1 MKAKLIR
8 EMLYAC
14 VSLFLLSLMGLQT
27 LSAQA
32 PIYRFQSPTLIEGTD
47 RQVGAKYRF
56 SNVVTGVDAHVRIDS
71 MTSGI
76 TLQNIDRTADGYPE
90 AFQPEYRISSGRNA
104 FILFTI
110 QFMQG
115 GTSTP
120 ASQANV
126 DLSGLDIDG
135 STSSGRSL
143 YEMNGVDMG
152 GGVCTFNATN
162 SHIVLAQHGTEYRG
176 WNITGFL
183 FGALVDTSA
192 NEVMFT
198 VTHVNV
204 SSFKYRVGANNE
216 TTNNST
222 RYASLYF
229 KRFEFPDGAVLSAP
243 YLRNFQGV
251 SADGKTRLQWQLNEA
266 SPAATVAIERSSTS
280 DGDYQTIAE
289 YWVNMEGNT
298 ATDFQY
304 TDAAYDNKSVAN
316 WYRLRIT
323 GVDGKVQY
331 SHVLQFRNQSASD
344 KKQLVLYPTE
354 VQSGVNLQF
363 YAQRSEQ
370 ASFEIYNLSGKLIY
384 RQALNLQAGQNTIR
398 INTLDGIPRGQ
409 FVSTLR
415 TSEGMYP
422 ARFSKF

>member
-14 VSLFLLSLMGLQT
+14 VSLILLSLMGLQT
-27 LSAQA
+27 LNAQA

-71 MTSGI
+71 MTTGI

-104 FILFTI
+104 YILFTI
-110 QFMQG
+110 QFVQG

-120 ASQANV
+120 MSQAYV
-126 DLSGLDIDG
+126 DVSGLDIDG
-135 STSSGRSL
+135 STSNGNSL

-152 GGVCTFNATN
+152 GGVCSFNATN

-198 VTHVNV
+198 VSHVNM

-216 TTNNST
+216 TSNNST

-229 KRFEFPDGAVLSAP
+229 KRFEFPDGAILSAP
-243 YLRNFQGV
+243 MLREFQGV
-251 SADGKTRLQWQLNEA
+251 QDDGRTRLQWELNEGNQ
-266 SPAATVAIERSSTS
+266 AATVDIERSSTPG
-280 DGDYQTIAE
+280 GDYHSIAQ

-298 ATDFQY
+298 QTSFNY
-304 TDAAYDNKSVAN
+304 SDAAYDKQATAN

-331 SHVLQFRNQSASD
+331 SHVLQFRNESATD
-344 KKQLVLYPTE
+344 KKKLVLYPTE

-363 YAQRSEQ
+363 HAQRSEQ
-370 ASFEIYNLSGKLIY
+370 ASFEVYDLSGKLIY
-384 RQALNLQAGQNTIR
+384 RQAVNLQTGQNTIR